1 MSTRKQRKEI
11 LRKRRIAFD
20 RRVEEN
26 RQKMEEFTKESV
38 KTDKGLKLLED
49 MTKQELVAYAY
60 EHEIKIDKYAK
71 KEVILEA
78 IKKVE

>member
-1 MSTRKQRKEI
+1 MSTRKQREI
-11 LRKRRIAFD
+11 MRLRRIEFD
-20 RRVEEN
+20 KRVEEN
-26 RQKMEEFTKESV
+26 RKNMEKFVKENAESS
-38 KTDKGLKLLED
+38 KGHKLLED

-60 EHEIKIDKYAK
+60 EKEIKIDKYAK